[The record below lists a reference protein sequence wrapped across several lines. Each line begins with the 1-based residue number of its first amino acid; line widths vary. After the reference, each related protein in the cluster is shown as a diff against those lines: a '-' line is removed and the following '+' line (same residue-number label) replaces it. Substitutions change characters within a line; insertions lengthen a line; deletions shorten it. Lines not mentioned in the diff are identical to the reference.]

1 MARTKGQGSLSIMD
15 GPRHEILLLSLLAVI
30 VVLIYTPSLTTP
42 YIFDDI
48 GSIRDNPQIRI
59 PSLSL
64 KNLAWAGFHS
74 PLANRPVAN
83 ISFALNYYIHGY
95 NPVGFHVVN
104 VLIHIATGFFLYF
117 LAKATLL
124 TPALKAG

>member
-48 GSIRDNPQIRI
+48 GNIRDNPHIRI
-59 PSLSL
+59 PSISL
-64 KNLAWAGFHS
+64 QNLAWAAFHS
-74 PLANRPVAN
+74 PITNRPVAN
-83 ISFALNYYIHGY
+83 ISFALDYYIHGY
-95 NPVGFHVVN
+95 NPGRACPRKGEETRD
-104 VLIHIATGFFLYF
+104 LSG
-117 LAKATLL
+117 
-124 TPALKAG
+124 